1 MPHGSKIYEFG
12 NFRLDTAREVLK
24 HDGSNI
30 QITRKMF
37 ETLCLLVENS
47 DRLVEKQELMQ
58 TIWHDRFVEE
68 SNLTF
73 NIKMLRKA
81 LGDDA
86 GNPTYIETVPR
97 RGYRFIAE
105 VHAMPHT
112 NGNASETTDV
122 PDLRNRKSNARYLVA
137 AALSAIALAGIIAAA
152 VFYRGP
158 QRAGVSGAIFPSGFT
173 STKMTDTGNIH
184 HAVISPDGKYVAY
197 VSAASG
203 RQGLW
208 LRHLETS
215 SNTSVLPAGDDV
227 YYGLSFSH
235 DSQTLFFVRLD
246 AKVSTGLYRLP
257 ITGGVP
263 TKIASRM
270 QGGIN
275 VLPDDKRI
283 SFVRLDEDP
292 SGSADCLLSM

>member
-112 NGNASETTDV
+112 NGNAASETTDAMI
-122 PDLRNRKSNARYLVA
+122 DGD
-137 AALSAIALAGIIAAA
+137 SAPTAG
-152 VFYRGP
+152 
-158 QRAGVSGAIFPSGFT
+158 T
-173 STKMTDTGNIH
+173 SAH
-184 HAVISPDGKYVAY
+184 P
-197 VSAASG
+197 
-203 RQGLW
+203 R
-208 LRHLETS
+208 
-215 SNTSVLPAGDDV
+215 
-227 YYGLSFSH
+227 
-235 DSQTLFFVRLD
+235 
-246 AKVSTGLYRLP
+246 
-257 ITGGVP
+257 
-263 TKIASRM
+263 
-270 QGGIN
+270 
-275 VLPDDKRI
+275 
-283 SFVRLDEDP
+283 
-292 SGSADCLLSM
+292 